1 VNEQD
6 SSPGPAP
13 ESPGSSASPAARSHP
28 PYQRRPSAGD
38 DIAATPE
45 ALRLALHEAEHA
57 QRLLETALWASGES
71 IWEWSADT
79 DAYVVRWFPSSNAPA
94 RTSHGTLADFV
105 ASLLPAHQDAFR
117 LNWRL
122 HATGASDVL
131 DTAVQRMFRIG
142 PRWIRLR
149 GKAVA
154 FQADGQASR
163 IVGTLKDIT
172 TQRDADYASQLMAS
186 AFASSRDAMVM
197 LREDLRIIEANIA
210 FHALLGVEP
219 GSVAGADLRRY
230 LDVPQTLLN
239 QIDHSGYAQCE
250 TFFHRA
256 DRELVPV
263 EMALSRF
270 QAEPG
275 AVSYLGITI
284 RDIADRKR
292 AENELER
299 IARYDTLTQ
308 LPNRAALQGH
318 LAQQLR
324 TVAPD
329 NQLAVLFI
337 DLDGFKEVNDS
348 LGHEAGDEMLRT
360 MAERLVATVPPEDML
375 ARWGG
380 DEFVA
385 ALRIGNEPER
395 ARRVARRILADL
407 SQRISVRGHVL
418 SMSGSIGIAFAPA
431 DGADTESVLRH
442 ADAAMYAAKNAGK
455 NRFALYHSGL
465 AADALHRMTLL
476 TQLRSAVERGQIEF
490 VLQPKFDRDGTM
502 SGAEVLARWSSEAHG
517 VVSPAVFIP
526 LAEQGGMA
534 VALGSQA
541 IEHAARYAAALDQAG
556 HRMPIAV
563 NVSPLQ
569 VMEGQLNHV
578 LHTACARHHIEPWQ
592 LELEVTESVFLQDFD
607 ASEQRLT
614 ALRAEG
620 FKIAMDDFG
629 TGYSSLSYL
638 RRLPVDTIKIDRTFL
653 IDVNEDEKSRRLLAG
668 VVTLCGTLGL
678 STVAEGVET
687 EAQYR
692 LLKSLGVDQYQGFY
706 LARPMGLDDMLSLL
720 RR

>member
-1 VNEQD
+1 MSEHDLPPAPIESDPPSPIERRPRTALQRRQAAVNEV
-6 SSPGPAP
+6 P
-13 ESPGSSASPAARSHP
+13 
-28 PYQRRPSAGD
+28 
-38 DIAATPE
+38 ATPDVLRQ
-45 ALRLALHEAEHA
+45 ALQHAEHA

-79 DAYVVRWFPSSNAPA
+79 DAYVVRWFPAADAPA
-94 RTSHGTLADFV
+94 RVSSGTLTSFI
-105 ASLLPAHQDAFR
+105 STLLPAHRDAFR

-131 DTAVQRMFRIG
+131 DTAVQRDFRTG

-149 GKAVA
+149 GKAVS
-154 FQADGQASR
+154 FQPDGQASR
-163 IVGTLKDIT
+163 IVGTVKDIT
-172 TQRDADYASQLMAS
+172 MQRDADYASQLMAS

-197 LREDLRIIEANIA
+197 LREDLRIIEANVA

-230 LDVPQTLLN
+230 LDVPPALLA
-239 QIDHSGYAQCE
+239 QIDLSGYAQCE
-250 TFFHRA
+250 TSFHKA
-256 DRELVPV
+256 DRLVPV
-263 EMALSRF
+263 EMSLSRF
-270 QAEPG
+270 KAEPG

-308 LPNRAALQGH
+308 LPNRAALQSH
-318 LAQQLR
+318 LAQALR
-324 TVAPD
+324 TVSND

-360 MAERLVATVPPEDML
+360 MAERLVATVPTHDML

-407 SQRISVRGHVL
+407 SQRITVRGHVL
-418 SMSGSIGIAFAPA
+418 SMSGSIGIAFAPL

-476 TQLRSAVERGQIEF
+476 TQLRSAVERGQIDF

-502 SGAEVLARWSSEAHG
+502 SGAEVLARWNSEAHG

-534 VALGSQA
+534 VALGNQA
-541 IEHAARYAAALDQAG
+541 IDRAAYYAAALGRAG

-578 LHTACARHHIEPWQ
+578 LHTACNRHRIEPWQ

-678 STVAEGVET
+678 STIAEGVET

-706 LARPMGLDDMLSLL
+706 LARPMNLDDMLTILK
-720 RR
+720 R

>member
-1 VNEQD
+1 VNEHHL
-6 SSPGPAP
+6 PGDPSNIQA
-13 ESPGSSASPAARSHP
+13 ELLQAL
-28 PYQRRPSAGD
+28 QR
-38 DIAATPE
+38 
-45 ALRLALHEAEHA
+45 AEHD

-79 DAYVVRWFPSSNAPA
+79 DAYEVRWFPGAESAA
-94 RTSHGTLADFV
+94 RMRRGTLAGFV
-105 ASLLPAHQDAFR
+105 STLVPAHRDAFR
-117 LNWRL
+117 LTWRL

-131 DTAVQRMFRIG
+131 DTAVQREFRTG

-149 GKAVA
+149 GKAVS
-154 FQADGQASR
+154 FQPDGQARR
-163 IVGTLKDIT
+163 IVGTVKDIT
-172 TQRDADYASQLMAS
+172 NQRDADYASQLMAS

-197 LREDLRIIEANIA
+197 LREDLNIIEANAA
-210 FHALLGVEP
+210 FHALLGVNP
-219 GSVAGADLRRY
+219 GSVAGTDLRRY
-230 LDVPQTLLN
+230 LDIPPDLLS
-239 QIDHSGYAQCE
+239 QVEHSGYAQCE
-250 TFFHRA
+250 TSFHKA
-256 DRELVPV
+256 DDELVPV

-270 QAEPG
+270 MAEHG

-292 AENELER
+292 AESELER

-308 LPNRAALQGH
+308 LPNRAALQGF
-318 LAQQLR
+318 LSRELIDASEE
-324 TVAPD
+324 
-329 NQLAVLFI
+329 NQLALLFI
-337 DLDGFKEVNDS
+337 DLDGFKEINDS
-348 LGHEAGDEMLRT
+348 LGHEAGDELLRI
-360 MAERLVATVPPEDML
+360 MAQRLMSTVPPDDML

-395 ARRVARRILADL
+395 ARRVARRILAEL
-407 SQRISVRGHVL
+407 SQRVTIRGHVL
-418 SMSGSIGIAFAPA
+418 SMSGSIGIAFAPI
-431 DGADTESVLRH
+431 DGIDAESVLRH

-476 TQLRSAVERGQIEF
+476 THLRSAVERGQIDF
-490 VLQPKFDRDGTM
+490 VVQPKFDRSGKM
-502 SGAEVLARWSSEAHG
+502 SGAEVLARWNSEAHG

-534 VALGSQA
+534 VALGGQA
-541 IEHAARYAAALDQAG
+541 IDHAARYAAALAQAG

-563 NVSPLQ
+563 NISPLQ
-569 VMEGQLNHV
+569 VMEGQLNDV
-578 LHTACARHHIEPWQ
+578 LHAACIRHDVSPGQ

-620 FKIAMDDFG
+620 FAIAMDDFG

-668 VVTLCGTLGL
+668 VVNLCGTLGL

-692 LLKSLGVDQYQGFY
+692 LLKSLGVAQYQGFY
-706 LARPMGLDDMLSLL
+706 LARPMPFDDMLTMLK
-720 RR
+720 R